1 MSEKVNNPSH
11 YGGATNV
18 YEVIKVIRAWGLD
31 KSFALGNA
39 IKYIARA
46 GKKDGETLLTD
57 LRKARWYLD
66 NEIAALE
73 ATQTS
78 LPFPYMPPRTWS
90 FTFRSYQN
98 ATDVHR
104 TTQEADTYE
113 AALAL
118 AQKTLP
124 PREQP
129 TSWELI
135 DTRGPW
141 PHGPGHGG

>member
-1 MSEKVNNPSH
+1 MNEKVNNPSH
-11 YGGATNV
+11 YGGAANV

-46 GKKDGETLLTD
+46 GKKNGESVLDD

-90 FTFRSYQN
+90 FTFRSYQDAN
-98 ATDVHR
+98 DVHR

-113 AALAL
+113 AALGQ
-118 AQKTLP
+118 AQRTLP
-124 PREQP
+124 ERAKP

-135 DTRGPW
+135 DTRGPV
-141 PHGPGHGG
+141 GHGG